1 MNTALVT
8 RLVLKDWYLN
18 RSLFV
23 AATVTGAAT
32 LVAVAAAKGA
42 LIATI
47 LGVVVLATILIGM
60 GAVIMSSMVNE
71 RRQQTLPFVM
81 SLPISYLEYTTSKLI
96 GSLLI
101 FSALWL
107 ILLLGI
113 VVTILSSPYFA
124 HGLVPFVVIMAV
136 EVLVSTSLIA
146 AVSVTTESQGWT
158 IGVTQVG
165 GLALNAV
172 GFSVARLHGIRETM
186 NSATVHWSGTAVA
199 ILLAEFLLMALMVSV
214 AFYVQSKKRD
224 FV

>member
-1 MNTALVT
+1 
-8 RLVLKDWYLN
+8 
-18 RSLFV
+18 
-23 AATVTGAAT
+23 
-32 LVAVAAAKGA
+32 
-42 LIATI
+42 
-47 LGVVVLATILIGM
+47 
-60 GAVIMSSMVNE
+60 
-71 RRQQTLPFVM
+71 
-81 SLPISYLEYTTSKLI
+81 
-96 GSLLI
+96 
-101 FSALWL
+101 
-107 ILLLGI
+107 
-113 VVTILSSPYFA
+113 
-124 HGLVPFVVIMAV
+124 MAV

-199 ILLAEFLLMALMVSV
+199 ILLAEFLLMALMLSV